1 MRTAVAPESSGTAA
15 RIVRII
21 IAALLLLAALP
32 VFYLGFYGIF
42 AVFRLGEFNGIGLI
56 PWTVAAALAVLNALG
71 TLFPFRHMPLFL
83 ASLLAFYLGWAFS
96 VYSYFGLLPFG
107 FVWVTVAFVTLTGL
121 NALWMLWSFRQL
133 GLDLTAQLR
142 IVAQSLL
149 FLVAFYVIF
158 LGWAYLFGPNNP
170 LVASIFWVFAAA
182 IAGLNLYWTIRSRH
196 RSQPLRSL

>member
-1 MRTAVAPESSGTAA
+1 M
-15 RIVRII
+15 
-21 IAALLLLAALP
+21 LLAALP

-42 AVFRLGEFNGIGLI
+42 AVFRLGEFNGIGPI

-71 TLFPFRHMPLFL
+71 TLFSFRHVPLFL

-96 VYSYFGLLPFG
+96 VYPYSGLLPFG

-158 LGWAYLFGPNNP
+158 LGWAYPFGPNNP

-182 IAGLNLYWTIRSRH
+182 IAGLNLDWTIRSRH

>member
-42 AVFRLGEFNGIGLI
+42 AVFRLGEFNGIGPI

-71 TLFPFRHMPLFL
+71 TLFSFRHVPLFL
-83 ASLLAFYLGWAFS
+83 AALLAFYLGWAFS
-96 VYSYFGLLPFG
+96 VYPYSGLLPFG

-142 IVAQSLL
+142 IVAQALL

-158 LGWAYLFGPNNP
+158 LGWAYPFGPNNP

-196 RSQPLRSL
+196 RSQPLGSL

>member
-42 AVFRLGEFNGIGLI
+42 AVFRLGEFNGIGPI

-71 TLFPFRHMPLFL
+71 TLFSFRHVPLFL

-96 VYSYFGLLPFG
+96 VYPYFGLLPFG

>member
-42 AVFRLGEFNGIGLI
+42 AVFRLGEFNGIGPI

-71 TLFPFRHMPLFL
+71 TLFSFRHVPLFL

-96 VYSYFGLLPFG
+96 VYPYSGLLPFG

-158 LGWAYLFGPNNP
+158 LGWAYPFGPNNP

-182 IAGLNLYWTIRSRH
+182 IAGLNLDWTIRSRH

>member
-1 MRTAVAPESSGTAA
+1 MRTTVAPESSGTAV

-21 IAALLLLAALP
+21 IAALLLLAAFPL
-32 VFYLGFYGIF
+32 FYLGSYGVY

-71 TLFPFRHMPLFL
+71 TLFSFRHVPLFL
-83 ASLLAFYLGWAFS
+83 AALLAFYLGWAFS
-96 VYSYFGLLPFG
+96 VYPYSGLLPFG
-107 FVWVTVAFVTLTGL
+107 FVWVAVAFVTLTGL
-121 NALWMLWSFRQL
+121 NALWMLWTFRRL

-142 IVAQSLL
+142 IVSQALL
-149 FLVAFYVIF
+149 FLVAFYVMF
-158 LGWAYLFGPNNP
+158 LGWANPYGPDNP

>member
-42 AVFRLGEFNGIGLI
+42 AVFRLGEFNGIGPI

-71 TLFPFRHMPLFL
+71 TLFSFRHVPLFL

-96 VYSYFGLLPFG
+96 VYPYSGLLPFG

-158 LGWAYLFGPNNP
+158 LGWAYPFGPNNP

-182 IAGLNLYWTIRSRH
+182 IAGLNLDWTIRSRH
-196 RSQPLRSL
+196 RSQPLRNL